1 MTLPQQDGRVDL
13 PISSLLCL
21 LIPKEAYSSPSE
33 MVLLTPQG
41 GLKRGQDRLDCAPSK
56 SW

>member
-13 PISSLLCL
+13 PISSLICR

-33 MVLLTPQG
+33 MVPLTPEG
-41 GLKRGQDRLDCAPSK
+41 GLKGGQDRLDCALL
-56 SW
+56 